1 MIHADT
7 FLLQSFDQNNK
18 IDIRKHKNTKMHLLH
33 YHDCIEMTIVPYGT
47 GIHFVNGNEY
57 PIDENHF
64 AIFCENDCHSIY
76 GLSKKNCIYNLML
89 NTNFISKKQLE
100 YLNSIKSAKICNLE
114 KEQAS
119 QIIYL
124 FDTIKSSQNAYPDQF
139 YKNIIDCIL
148 TIFSNAFKDT
158 PLKFYTDNTTNTLQQ
173 VLSYINTNFKEAI
186 SLQSIARKFG
196 YSISN
201 LSEHFHK
208 STGLPFVEYVN
219 NIRINY
225 AKRLLR
231 FSDYSITNICYES
244 GFNSMASF
252 SRNFKNIVGVSP
264 SQFRSLY
271 SNN

>member
-1 MIHADT
+1 MIQADT

-33 YHDCIEMTIVPYGT
+33 YHDCIEMAIVPYGT

-76 GLSKKNCIYNLML
+76 GLSKKNCIYTLML

-119 QIIYL
+119 QIIHL

>member
-1 MIHADT
+1 MHADT
-7 FLLQSFDQNNK
+7 FLLQNFDQNNK

-33 YHDCIEMTIVPYGT
+33 YHDCIEMSIIPYGT
-47 GIHFVNGNEY
+47 GIHFLNGNEY
-57 PIDENHF
+57 PINENHF

-76 GLSKKNCIYNLML
+76 GLSKKNCIYTLML
-89 NTNFISKKQLE
+89 NTNLISKKQLE
-100 YLNSIKSAKICNLE
+100 YLNNIKSAKICNLD

-119 QIIYL
+119 QIIHL
-124 FDTIKSSQNAYPDQF
+124 FDTLKSAQNAYPDQF
-139 YKNIIDCIL
+139 YKNIVDCIL
-148 TIFSNAFKDT
+148 TIFSHSFKDA
-158 PLKFYTDNTTNTLQQ
+158 PVGIHIESTTNTLQQ
-173 VLSYINTNFKEAI
+173 VLSYINTNFKEDI

-208 STGLPFVEYVN
+208 NTGLSFVEYVN

-231 FSDYSITNICYES
+231 FSDYPITHICYES
-244 GFNSMASF
+244 GFKSMASF
-252 SRNFKNIVGVSP
+252 SRNFKNIVGVTP
-264 SQFRSLY
+264 SQFRAHY